1 MREPSRHP
9 VKQEPH
15 ASGLPGACDASLL
28 STLLDQLLIGV
39 MLTDATARLCYA
51 NRRAQELLAEHDS
64 LVLGPAGLV
73 AATESATRRLRH
85 ALALTAAPQ
94 PDSLMPA
101 RYLALPRRSAQ
112 GRALLLRLSPLPGTA
127 PLAAIFITPPEH
139 LPPVPR
145 EAITE
150 AFGLT
155 PREAALAG
163 LLAEGHE
170 LRDCARLLL
179 IGEGT
184 ARNHLKHVFEKTVKH
199 SQSALVAEL
208 CRIAGPCR

>member
-1 MREPSRHP
+1 MRELSRHP
-9 VKQEPH
+9 PTRKPH
-15 ASGLPGACDASLL
+15 ASSLPGACDAELL
-28 STLLDQLLIGV
+28 SMLLDQLLIGV
-39 MLTDATARLCYA
+39 MLADASARLRYA
-51 NRRAQELLAEHDS
+51 NRRAQELLAERDS
-64 LVLGPAGLV
+64 LVLGPSGLV
-73 AATESATRRLRH
+73 AGTNGDTRRLRH
-85 ALALTAAPQ
+85 ALALTASPQ
-94 PDSLMPA
+94 SDSPLPA
-101 RYLALPRRSAQ
+101 RYLALPRRSPQ
-112 GRALLLRLSPLPGTA
+112 GRVLLLRLSPLPGSA

-179 IGEGT
+179 MGEGT
-184 ARNHLKHVFEKTVKH
+184 ARSHLKHVFEKTVKH